1 VSWAGTLIG
10 AMQEFVFSAPVWIY
24 DGDFAWYFVTLP
36 RRVAAEIREATS
48 GRRKAFG
55 TVKVAVTLGT
65 SRWTT
70 SLFATKELE
79 SYVLP
84 LKASVRQ
91 REQVQAGMTV
101 EILLVLV

>member
-1 VSWAGTLIG
+1 VP
-10 AMQEFVFSAPVWIY
+10 EYVFRAVVWVY
-24 DGDFAWYFVTLP
+24 EGDMPWHFVTLP
-36 RRVAAEIREATS
+36 RAVAAEIRQATS

-55 TVKVAVTLGT
+55 TVKVSVTLGG

-70 SLFATKELE
+70 SLFATNELD

-84 LKASVRQ
+84 VKGSVRQ

-101 EILLVLV
+101 EILLVLAEAG